1 MKEKRVPFILERGS
15 KPFVKTMLYDFYMFI
30 LLLVYYLLCLLLAP
44 PALLLDF
51 FFKTRKYTQLLKSF
65 FSYVANL

>member
-1 MKEKRVPFILERGS
+1 MKEKRVPFVLERGFS
-15 KPFVKTMLYDFYMFI
+15 SFVKTMLYDFYMFI

-51 FFKTRKYTQLLKSF
+51 FFKTNKYTRILKSF
-65 FSYVANL
+65 FSYIANL